1 MNRKQLF
8 YTNSVS
14 IDTMLEDELE
24 FENADDSTAIQ
35 GLNYQNSERD
45 FAYDSA
51 TNNTYI
57 FFGDNCTINV
67 HINNNG
73 TYQNLDTQKK
83 YHFLSKIKLLLINCI
98 IFTITTFLQV

>member
-24 FENADDSTAIQ
+24 FENADDSNEIQ
-35 GLNYQNSERD
+35 GLNYKDFERD
-45 FAYDSA
+45 FARETA

-57 FFGDNCTINV
+57 FFGDNCTIDV
-67 HINNNG
+67 HMNNNG
-73 TYQNLDTQKK
+73 TYQNLDTRKK
-83 YHFLSKIKLLLINCI
+83 YHFLSKIKFLLINCI
-98 IFTITTFLQV
+98 ILITTFLQA